1 MYRLACILCS
11 VFLLSGCVI
20 HLKPGISWCT
30 NKQCVFGAY
39 GLYAVKDFSHRTKAK
54 IARFERKHLRHHE
67 HHADGEARIARRKAP
82 VNKAGETT
90 ALATNSKDIYVTPQ
104 VKDTVIVTV
113 PAKAPANLR
122 INFAFDKDTI
132 SFQDKINIREYIAK
146 IDVAHTEEILIKGF
160 TDNAGS
166 KAYNKHLS
174 IHRAKRVYDY
184 LISLGIPAS
193 KLSFKGF
200 DFKDPVADNKTEE
213 GRALNRRVEIEIVLK
228 ESL

>member
-1 MYRLACILCS
+1 M
-11 VFLLSGCVI
+11 
-20 HLKPGISWCT
+20 
-30 NKQCVFGAY
+30 FGAY
-39 GLYAVKDFSHRTKAK
+39 GLYAVKDFSHRAKAK
-54 IARFERKHLRHHE
+54 ITRFERKNFKHHE
-67 HHADGEARIARRKAP
+67 HHSDGETRIARKRP
-82 VNKAGETT
+82 TV
-90 ALATNSKDIYVTPQ
+90 SKTDNTVVASAKKEMSVVHVT
-104 VKDTVIVTV
+104 KDTLVLVEPV
-113 PAKAPANLR
+113 KAPANLR

-132 SFQDKINIREYIAK
+132 SLQDKINIREYIAK
-146 IDVAHTEEILIKGF
+146 IDVEHSEEILIKGF

-184 LISLGIPAS
+184 LVSLGVPAA

-213 GRALNRRVEIEIVLK
+213 GRALNRRVEIEIVMK

>member
-1 MYRLACILCS
+1 ML
-11 VFLLSGCVI
+11 LLSGCVI

-30 NKQCVFGAY
+30 SKTCIYDAY

-54 IARFERKHLRHHE
+54 IARFERKNFKHHE
-67 HHADGEARIARRKAP
+67 HHSDGETRIARKKPTQNKIDNSVVATTKKELIAP
-82 VNKAGETT
+82 P
-90 ALATNSKDIYVTPQ
+90 I
-104 VKDTVIVTV
+104 VKDTIVAV
-113 PAKAPANLR
+113 EPVKAPANLR

-132 SFQDKINIREYIAK
+132 SSQDKINIREYIAK
-146 IDVAHTEEILIKGF
+146 IDVKNTEEILIKGF

-184 LISLGIPAS
+184 LVSLGVPAA